1 MSDCVFCKIV
11 AGQIPSTRV
20 YEDEHALAFMDL
32 GQVNP
37 GHVLV
42 AVKKH
47 AANLF
52 ELEDAQAAAVAR
64 ATARVSRAPSATHS
78 KPEGLSVYQAN
89 GKAAGQTVF
98 HYHVHLLPRHA
109 GDGMELVWP
118 VKNPPREKLEEYAAK
133 IRAAARLATGRSSR
147 TPSCSAP
154 RFRRA
159 RACGS
164 ARRAARS

>member
-1 MSDCVFCKIV
+1 MSDCVFCRIV

-20 YEDEHALAFMDL
+20 HEDEHTLAFMDL

-47 AANLF
+47 AENLYA
-52 ELEDAQAAAVAR
+52 LDDTQAAAVAR
-64 ATARVSRAPSATHS
+64 ACTRVARAIREAF

-109 GDGMELVWP
+109 GDGMELTWP

-133 IRAAARLATGRSSR
+133 IRAGLA
-147 TPSCSAP
+147 
-154 RFRRA
+154 
-159 RACGS
+159 
-164 ARRAARS
+164 

>member
-20 YEDEHALAFMDL
+20 FEDEHTLAFMDL

-42 AVKKH
+42 AVRKH

-52 ELEDAQAAAVAR
+52 ELDDVQAAAVAR
-64 ATARVSRAPSATHS
+64 ASTRVARAIRDAFGPA
-78 KPEGLSVYQAN
+78 GLSVYQAN
-89 GKAAGQTVF
+89 GKVAGQTVF

-109 GDGMELVWP
+109 ADGMELTWP
-118 VKNPPREKLEEYAAK
+118 VQNPPRETLEGYAEK
-133 IRAAARLATGRSSR
+133 IRKKMN
-147 TPSCSAP
+147 
-154 RFRRA
+154 
-159 RACGS
+159 
-164 ARRAARS
+164 

>member
-1 MSDCVFCKIV
+1 MSDCVFCRIV

-20 YEDEHALAFMDL
+20 YEDEHTLAFMDI

-52 ELEDAQAAAVAR
+52 ELDDAQAAAAARTAARVAR
-64 ATARVSRAPSATHS
+64 AIESAFR
-78 KPEGLSVYQAN
+78 PEGMSVYQAN

-109 GDGMELVWP
+109 GDGMELTWP
-118 VKNPPREKLEEYAAK
+118 VKNPPRETLEDYAAK
-133 IRAAARLATGRSSR
+133 IKRALG
-147 TPSCSAP
+147 
-154 RFRRA
+154 
-159 RACGS
+159 
-164 ARRAARS
+164 

>member
-20 YEDEHALAFMDL
+20 HEDEHTLAFMDL

-47 AANLF
+47 AANLY
-52 ELEDAQAAAVAR
+52 ELDDLQAAAVAR
-64 ATARVSRAPSATHS
+64 ASTRVARAIRDAFAPA
-78 KPEGLSVYQAN
+78 GLSVYQAN

-98 HYHVHLLPRHA
+98 HYHVHLLPRHEA
-109 GDGMELVWP
+109 DGMELTWP
-118 VKNPPREKLEEYAAK
+118 VKNPPRERLEEYAGK
-133 IRAAARLATGRSSR
+133 IRSKLA
-147 TPSCSAP
+147 
-154 RFRRA
+154 
-159 RACGS
+159 
-164 ARRAARS
+164 

>member
-1 MSDCVFCKIV
+1 MTDCVFCKIV

-20 YEDEHALAFMDL
+20 FEDEHTVAFMDI

-47 AANLF
+47 ADNLYA
-52 ELEDAQAAAVAR
+52 LDDAQAAAVAR
-64 ATARVSRAPSATHS
+64 TSARVARAIRDAF

-109 GDGMELVWP
+109 GDGMELTWP
-118 VKNPPREKLEEYAAK
+118 VKNPPRETLAGYAEK
-133 IRAAARLATGRSSR
+133 IREQLR
-147 TPSCSAP
+147 
-154 RFRRA
+154 
-159 RACGS
+159 
-164 ARRAARS
+164 

>member
-20 YEDEHALAFMDL
+20 HEDEHTVAFMDI

-47 AANLF
+47 APNLYA
-52 ELEDAQAAAVAR
+52 LDDTQAAAVAC
-64 ATARVSRAPSATHS
+64 ASARVARAVEVAF

-89 GKAAGQTVF
+89 GKAAGLTVF
-98 HYHVHLLPRHA
+98 HYHVHLLPRHE
-109 GDGMELVWP
+109 GDGMELIWP
-118 VKNPPREKLEEYAAK
+118 VKNPSREKLEEYAAK
-133 IRAAARLATGRSSR
+133 IRGAL
-147 TPSCSAP
+147 
-154 RFRRA
+154 
-159 RACGS
+159 
-164 ARRAARS
+164 